1 MVSRAWYGVGNK
13 WGTED
18 FVRYQAS
25 GYTSLCVCQ
34 RCQLNR
40 IVHYGP
46 SVAVTGSWVVMIS
59 IRSVQE
65 GKGIW
70 VISVLYAHLQFRLK
84 TVLKKQYLVFP
95 NEQLIMTRQI
105 KIFFKIRKK
114 KKKRKRANKQNVLP
128 YSQTHYTPD
137 WKSKGDQRLPVA
149 CFQSYL

>member
-1 MVSRAWYGVGNK
+1 
-13 WGTED
+13 
-18 FVRYQAS
+18 
-25 GYTSLCVCQ
+25 
-34 RCQLNR
+34 
-40 IVHYGP
+40 
-46 SVAVTGSWVVMIS
+46 MIS

-114 KKKRKRANKQNVLP
+114 KKKKK
-128 YSQTHYTPD
+128 
-137 WKSKGDQRLPVA
+137 KSKQTKCAPILTDSLHTRLKK
-149 CFQSYL
+149 

>member
-1 MVSRAWYGVGNK
+1 
-13 WGTED
+13 
-18 FVRYQAS
+18 
-25 GYTSLCVCQ
+25 
-34 RCQLNR
+34 
-40 IVHYGP
+40 
-46 SVAVTGSWVVMIS
+46 MIS

-137 WKSKGDQRLPVA
+137 
-149 CFQSYL
+149 